1 MKNSEKMHLKN
12 KIVNDL
18 EFLLSESRWDMDDRD
33 VEKIEDLINVFRSA
47 YIRSDLI

>member
-18 EFLLSESRWDMDDRD
+18 EFLLEESRWDMDDHD
-33 VEKIEDLINVFRSA
+33 VEKIEDLIGVN
-47 YIRSDLI
+47 L